1 MMTYIRS
8 ATILLIIFMFCWM
21 LFLSL
26 PIVVVADTWTDTFE
40 DDNLVGW
47 TQATTKNKDKGWDSV
62 WKSENG
68 VLNVTFTPLF
78 HSNAADLLLLTA
90 LPISSTKLKV
100 KATFIKGT
108 LRKATLGI
116 ALGVPALG
124 VPGKGKG
131 LGKYYIFRSGVI
143 HYMRLHTDGF
153 HTKIGIPSDKLIPII
168 PFGQPIE
175 IIFSEG
181 KFQLYSNGRLYAQFF
196 DEDYPKIEAVGIVC
210 RGIGDETFDH
220 QLDDFF
226 ISTDDVSFSVNG
238 KNKLATAWG
247 YIKRGQR

>member
-8 ATILLIIFMFCWM
+8 ATILF
-21 LFLSL
+21 
-26 PIVVVADTWTDTFE
+26 IVVVLYGMHIFSFSKVAIADTWTDTFE

-47 TQATTKNKDKGWDSV
+47 KQATTKNKDWDSV

-68 VLNVTFTPLF
+68 VLNVTFTPPF
-78 HSNAADLLLLTA
+78 HWNAADLLLLTA

-100 KATFIKGT
+100 KATLIKGT
-108 LRKATLGI
+108 LGI
-116 ALGVPALG
+116 AIG
-124 VPGKGKG
+124 VPGEGKS
-131 LGKYYIFRSGVI
+131 LGKFYIFRSGVI
-143 HYMRLHTDGF
+143 HYMHLRTDGT
-153 HTKIGIPSDKLIPII
+153 HAKIGIPSDKLIPII

-220 QLDDFF
+220 QLDWYFSKALRIHYLST
-226 ISTDDVSFSVNG
+226 ISQYEVMKML
-238 KNKLATAWG
+238 KNAH
-247 YIKRGQR
+247 